1 MTFLLRGVAFGMFGV
16 VVVYGA
22 VLAAIYIKPLRTAVT
37 IAYMLAF
44 APPAGTP
51 LHAVASGR
59 TYCFPLLH
67 NKTLWGFAAAAFVV
81 GFLISAH

>member
-51 LHAVASGR
+51 LPEVPVKPAPPKLPGLGNPAPAGG
-59 TYCFPLLH
+59 L
-67 NKTLWGFAAAAFVV
+67 A
-81 GFLISAH
+81 